1 MDSLLFFFAVVV
13 VAVADYTG
21 NIRSAKKKI
30 ALLPGRREKEL
41 SQNFVTHPTFP
52 GVTSHLTNR
61 NFLKLTSGGGKEK
74 NTWQNFVW
82 LRTTE
87 KKNKKNNGGW
97 LVGHVSSLSLS
108 LSRHGSCSHSVA
120 DLSLLF
126 FTVLAEKFT
135 SPCQHPRSS
144 HRHLVTSIRMDVI
157 FFNVRVSANQ
167 DIF

>member
-87 KKNKKNNGGW
+87 KKKKKKQWRLAGR
-97 LVGHVSSLSLS
+97 SCFLSFS

-157 FFNVRVSANQ
+157 FFNVRVRANQ